1 MGEYEVDLDCSEI
14 TYEGNII
21 KEKSDETVEE
31 KKERELKKSNVL
43 NSYIILII
51 LSFFIAIVVMIFSY
65 VFSKMN
71 DSIKNIKGG
80 RRIFRR

>member
-31 KKERELKKSNVL
+31 KKERELKKSKVL

-51 LSFFIAIVVMIFSY
+51 LSFFIAVVVMIFSY

>member
-1 MGEYEVDLDCSEI
+1 MGEYEYDLDCSEI
-14 TYEGNII
+14 TYDGNII

-31 KKERELKKSNVL
+31 KKERELKKSKVL

-51 LSFFIAIVVMIFSY
+51 LSFFIAVVVMIFSY

>member
-1 MGEYEVDLDCSEI
+1 MGEYEYYLDCSEI
-14 TYEGNII
+14 TYDGNII

-31 KKERELKKSNVL
+31 KKERELKKSKVL

-51 LSFFIAIVVMIFSY
+51 LSFFIAVVVMIFSY